1 MEQTEKQFRSP
12 PNAGQGILVEAGRD
26 SARAAAGRFAPR
38 NLKNAFAQPPGKPR
52 LAIFIEAISTV
63 FEKIPADLLSV
74 CNWDLRFCTKAS
86 AAYISRSSVSS
97 HSDKPLRYNVY

>member
-26 SARAAAGRFAPR
+26 SARAAARRFAPR

-52 LAIFIEAISTV
+52 QQFLLRRF
-63 FEKIPADLLSV
+63 LLSLKTFLPTCFLYV
-74 CNWDLRFCTKAS
+74 TG
-86 AAYISRSSVSS
+86 I
-97 HSDKPLRYNVY
+97 